1 MTSAEVLANLLSD
14 VEREATARRCTPE
27 ATYRLQF
34 HAGFTFQDAAHLAS
48 YLHDLGISHVYAS
61 PYLKARTGS
70 KHGYDVLDHQHLNPE
85 IGSDADYAAYIDAL
99 HRHGLGQILDV
110 VPNHMGIVGNENIWW
125 NDVLENGP
133 SSPYANFFDIAWQ
146 ASPRPVLS
154 DRVLLPLLGD
164 PYGQVLEAGQ
174 IRLRYEAGVFTL
186 HYYEHRLPLAPC
198 TWSRILGHN
207 LDKLEATL
215 GKDSPPF
222 HEYQSILTAVRNLP
236 ARNETSAERIAERQR
251 EKEVIK
257 RRLAVLTDS
266 CAEVREHLHAVVAL
280 FNGAPGDA
288 HSFDLLDELL
298 DDQAYRLSSWRVA
311 SDEINY
317 RRFFDINELAALRME
332 RSEVFTA
339 THALIFQLVR
349 DRKVNGLRIDHPD
362 GLFDPR
368 QYLRR
373 LQRHYLLEL
382 ARQIYQSRPEYQQVE
397 WSELEGPLLVRIN
410 SGALPERSLYV
421 VVEKILGS
429 NEPLPADWPVHGTTG
444 YDFLNVLGGLFVD
457 PTAARIFTTLYRDWI
472 EDYTPF
478 GEVIY
483 QKKLLILSLSLS
495 SELQMLSLTLDRLAQ
510 RRRWS
515 RDFTLNSLRR
525 VLREVIACFPVYRS
539 YIAGGTVHD
548 DDRKYIDTAIRDA
561 RRRNPTLNRS
571 HFQFLRNILLL
582 RYDERAGDDEIDE
595 QQRFAGQ
602 FQQVTSPVM
611 AKGLED
617 TAFYVYNRLT
627 SLNEVGGDPGRFGIP
642 PSVVHQD
649 FAARQQHWPRALSTT
664 STHDSKR
671 SEDVR
676 ARISVLSEIAD
687 AWIQRLHHWS
697 VLNEPHRV
705 QVEEEKAP
713 DSNVEYLLYQTLLGA
728 WPPPHPNPPP
738 QGGREDGSPSPTRGE
753 GLLSPSP
760 LVGEGWGGGSAEEY
774 ATFVGRIQAYMEK
787 ATHEAKVH
795 TSWINPNA
803 DYDQALRQFV
813 GRILDPAVSRE
824 FLDDLQNFQQRI
836 SRYGFFNSLSQC
848 LLKITAPGAPDVYQG
863 TELWDFS
870 LVDPDNRRPVDYE
883 KRRQLL
889 ADLLERSC
897 PATGRGAL
905 ADELVD
911 SMTDGRIKMYVT
923 ALALR
928 CRRAHPGLFSV
939 GSYSA
944 VEPVGTRAEH
954 VFSFIRRHHDRA
966 VLAAAPR
973 LIAKLL
979 PDFKGVPL
987 GSKIWGETMLPLP
1000 EELGNRI
1007 WRSVFTG
1014 ETLKAVS
1021 HQGRPT
1027 LPAAQVFAR
1036 FPVALLL
1043 DHEEPVSADEEP
1055 NGFKIV

>member
-61 PYLKARTGS
+61 PYLKARPGS

-85 IGSDADYAAYIDAL
+85 IGSDADYAAYIEAL
-99 HRHGLGQILDV
+99 HSHNLGQILDV
-110 VPNHMGIVGNENIWW
+110 VPNHMGIVGNENVWW

-133 SSPYANFFDIAWQ
+133 SSPYANYFDIAWQ
-146 ASPRPVLS
+146 VSPRPALR

-186 HYYEHRLPLAPC
+186 HYYEHRLPVAPC
-198 TWSRILGHN
+198 TWSKILGHD
-207 LDKLEATL
+207 LDKLETML
-215 GKDSPPF
+215 GKDSPHF
-222 HEYQSILTAVRNLP
+222 LEYQSILTGVRNLP
-236 ARNETSAERIAERQR
+236 GRTETSAESIAERQR

-266 CAEVREHLHAVVAL
+266 CAEVREHLHTVVAL
-280 FNGAPGDA
+280 FNGTPGDP
-288 HSFDLLDELL
+288 HSFDLLDGLL
-298 DDQAYRLSSWRVA
+298 DDQPYRLSSWRVA

-332 RSEVFTA
+332 RSEVFAA
-339 THALIFQLVR
+339 THTLIFQLIR
-349 DRKVNGLRIDHPD
+349 ERKVNGLRIDHPD

-382 ARQIYQSRPEYQQVE
+382 ARQIYQSRPEYQEVE

-410 SGALPERSLYV
+410 SGALPERSLYI

-429 NEPLPADWPVHGTTG
+429 NESLPADWPVHGTTG

-457 PTAARIFTTLYRDWI
+457 PAAARAFTTLYRDWI

-478 GEVIY
+478 AEVIY
-483 QKKLLILSLSLS
+483 QKKLLILQLSLS
-495 SELQMLSLTLDRLAQ
+495 SELQMLSLALDRLAQ
-510 RRRWS
+510 RQRWS
-515 RDFTLNSLRR
+515 RDFTLHSLRR

-548 DDRKYIDTAIRDA
+548 DDRKYIDIAIRDA

-582 RYDERAGDDEIDE
+582 RHDERASNEEIDE

-627 SLNEVGGDPGRFGIP
+627 SLNEVGGDPGRFGTSP
-642 PSVVHQD
+642 TVVHKE

-676 ARISVLSEIAD
+676 ARISALSEVPD
-687 AWIQRLHHWS
+687 TWRERLERWS
-697 VLNEPHRV
+697 ALNETHRI
-705 QVEEEKAP
+705 QVEDEKAP
-713 DSNVEYLLYQTLLGA
+713 DRNVAYLLYQTLLGA
-728 WPPPHPNPPP
+728 WPVEPY
-738 QGGREDGSPSPTRGE
+738 T
-753 GLLSPSP
+753 
-760 LVGEGWGGGSAEEY
+760 AEEY
-774 ATFVGRIQAYMEK
+774 AAFVSRIQAYMEK

-803 DYDQALRQFV
+803 DYDQALRQFI
-813 GRILDPAVSRE
+813 GRILDPAASPE
-824 FLDDLQNFQQRI
+824 FLEDLKGFQRRI
-836 SRYGFFNSLSQC
+836 CRYGFFNSLSQC
-848 LLKITAPGAPDVYQG
+848 LLKIAVPGAPDTYQG

-870 LVDPDNRRPVDYE
+870 LVDPDNRRPIDYE
-883 KRRQLL
+883 KRRRYL
-889 ADLLERSC
+889 AELLERSYPP
-897 PATGRGAL
+897 PARGEL

-911 SMTDGRIKMYVT
+911 TMSDGRIKLYVT

-928 CRRAHPGLFSV
+928 CRRSHPGLFSV

-944 VEPVGTRAEH
+944 VEAVGAKADH
-954 VFSFIRRHHDRA
+954 VFSFVRRHHDGA
-966 VLAAAPR
+966 ALAAAPR

-979 PDFKGVPL
+979 PDFQGLPL
-987 GSKIWGETMLPLP
+987 GCKIWGDTMLPLP
-1000 EELGNRI
+1000 EELGDRL
-1007 WRSVFTG
+1007 WRSLFTG
-1014 ETLKAVS
+1014 ETLTAVS
-1021 HQGRPT
+1021 HQGRPA
-1027 LPAAQVFAR
+1027 LPAAQVFGR

-1043 DHEEPVSADEEP
+1043 DHEENP
-1055 NGFKIV
+1055 NGEDEANNFKIV

>member
-1 MTSAEVLANLLSD
+1 MTNADVLANLLSD
-14 VEREATARRCTPE
+14 VEREAAARRCAPE

-34 HAGFTFQDAAHLAS
+34 HAGFTFQDAAHLAP

-61 PYLKARTGS
+61 PYLKARPGS

-85 IGSDADYAAYIDAL
+85 IGSDADYAAFSDAL
-99 HRHGLGQILDV
+99 RQHNLGQILDV
-110 VPNHMGIVGNENIWW
+110 VPNHMGIVGNENVWW

-146 ASPRPVLS
+146 LSPRPALR

-174 IRLRYEAGVFTL
+174 IRLRYETGTFTI
-186 HYYEHRLPLAPC
+186 HYFEHRLPVAPC
-198 TWSRILGHN
+198 TWNKLLNHE

-215 GKDSPPF
+215 GADSP
-222 HEYQSILTAVRNLP
+222 HLLEYQSILTAVRNLP
-236 ARNETSAERIAERQR
+236 ARTETSAERIAERQR

-266 CAEVREHLHAVVAL
+266 CAEVREHLAAVVAL
-280 FNGAPGDA
+280 FNGTPGDP
-288 HSFDLLDELL
+288 HSFDLLDDLL
-298 DDQAYRLSSWRVA
+298 DDQPYRLSSWRVA

-332 RSEVFTA
+332 RSEVFAA
-339 THALIFQLVR
+339 THTLIFQLLR
-349 DRKVNGLRIDHPD
+349 ERKLNGLRIDHPD

-373 LQRHYLLEL
+373 LQRYYLWEL
-382 ARQIYQSRPEYQQVE
+382 GRQIYQSRPEYQSID
-397 WSELEGPLLVRIN
+397 WSELEEPLMARIN
-410 SGALPERSLYV
+410 AGGLPDRSLYV
-421 VVEKILGS
+421 VVEKILGA
-429 NEPLPADWPVHGTTG
+429 NETLPADWPVHGTTG

-457 PTAARIFTTLYRDWI
+457 PAGGRAFTTLYRDWI

-478 GEVIY
+478 PEVVY

-495 SELQMLSLTLDRLAQ
+495 SELQMLSLALDRLAQ
-510 RRRWS
+510 RRRGS
-515 RDFTLNSLRR
+515 RDFTHHSLRR

-548 DDRKYIDTAIRDA
+548 EDRKYIDAAIREA
-561 RRRNPTLNRS
+561 RKRNPTLNRS
-571 HFQFLRNILLL
+571 HFQFLRNMLLL
-582 RYDERAGDDEIDE
+582 RYDERITDEEIAE

-602 FQQVTSPVM
+602 FQQVTAPVM

-642 PSVVHQD
+642 PVQVHQN

-664 STHDSKR
+664 STHDTKR

-676 ARISVLSEIAD
+676 ARISVLSEIPD
-687 AWIQRLHHWS
+687 AWRECLYRWS
-697 VLNEPHRV
+697 DLNEPHRV
-705 QVEEEKAP
+705 QVEDDKAP
-713 DSNVEYLLYQTLLGA
+713 DRNVEYLLYQTLLGA
-728 WPPPHPNPPP
+728 WPAEPYS
-738 QGGREDGSPSPTRGE
+738 D
-753 GLLSPSP
+753 
-760 LVGEGWGGGSAEEY
+760 EEY
-774 ATFVGRIQAYMEK
+774 AEFVRRIQAYMEK

-803 DYDQALRQFV
+803 DYDQALRQFI
-813 GRILDPAVSRE
+813 GRILDPAVSSE
-824 FLDDLQNFQQRI
+824 FLEDIRAFQRRI

-848 LLKITAPGAPDVYQG
+848 LLKITAPGAPDTYQG

-883 KRRQLL
+883 KRRRLL
-889 ADLLERSC
+889 AELLERSC
-897 PATGRGAL
+897 QPKGRG
-905 ADELVD
+905 ELVVELAN
-911 SMTDGRIKMYVT
+911 SMADGRIKLYVT

-944 VEPVGTRAEH
+944 VEPVGGGQAEH
-954 VFSFIRRHHDRA
+954 LFSLIRRHLDRA
-966 VLAAAPR
+966 ALVAAPR
-973 LIAKLL
+973 LVAKLMPDPTGL
-979 PDFKGVPL
+979 PHGR
-987 GSKIWGETMLPLP
+987 KIWGETMLPLP
-1000 EELGNRI
+1000 EELADRM
-1007 WRSVFTG
+1007 WYSLFTG
-1014 ETLKAVS
+1014 EKLTAVP
-1021 HQGRPT
+1021 HQGRPA
-1027 LPAAQVFAR
+1027 LPAALVFAR

-1043 DHEEPVSADEEP
+1043 DHEDIPD
-1055 NGFKIV
+1055 